1 MKIADLY
8 AKCQELEIDCDR
20 DNGKDYYLS
29 LLRGHF
35 LKRDYP
41 KGLPYPDIAPM
52 LCYPAWHL
60 KPGELEQIYKSPEW
74 KGQEKLNGC
83 RVLIHFVR
91 DVGLFILTRTI
102 SVRTFRYE
110 EVTASFLFYQFI
122 PKFNASL
129 DAEAMAPVGIDTRGY
144 TAKGDI
150 TTTTLH
156 SVSTLFHLD
165 APQAR
170 RLQKEQ
176 HKVLTLRVL
185 DIMRWG
191 GRDVTELTLD
201 ERDVLIG
208 DAHKRLRREGLDK
221 FFLQVP
227 YEEEDKV
234 TAFQKIVEQG
244 GEGLVLKHRK
254 SLYLPDTR
262 SRKAWIK
269 VKKRIRMLA
278 FVTGFER
285 GKEEG
290 QHKDRVG
297 ALKFSAYDER
307 GQIQEVAVAGNLELA
322 FRKQISLLDLKTK
335 KLTLDPKLYG
345 RVAQISGQEWS
356 GRKRN
361 LVHATF
367 DGWENAGR
375 AECLIAE
382 AQ

>member
-1 MKIADLY
+1 M
-8 AKCQELEIDCDR
+8 
-20 DNGKDYYLS
+20 
-29 LLRGHF
+29 
-35 LKRDYP
+35 
-41 KGLPYPDIAPM
+41 
-52 LCYPAWHL
+52 
-60 KPGELEQIYKSPEW
+60 
-74 KGQEKLNGC
+74 
-83 RVLIHFVR
+83 
-91 DVGLFILTRTI
+91 
-102 SVRTFRYE
+102 
-110 EVTASFLFYQFI
+110 
-122 PKFNASL
+122 
-129 DAEAMAPVGIDTRGY
+129 
-144 TAKGDI
+144 
-150 TTTTLH
+150 
-156 SVSTLFHLD
+156 
-165 APQAR
+165 
-170 RLQKEQ
+170 
-176 HKVLTLRVL
+176 
-185 DIMRWG
+185 
-191 GRDVTELTLD
+191 
-201 ERDVLIG
+201 
-208 DAHKRLRREGLDK
+208 DK